1 MELEMRK
8 SDSAENYLKNIL
20 NLHKR
25 KGSVRAVD
33 IAAELGVSKP
43 SVSVAMK
50 KLREKEMVYLDE
62 GGCICLTKKGRT
74 LAERVNEKHLL
85 IKNFLTSIGVSE
97 KTASEEACKIEH
109 DIGEE
114 TYKRLEE
121 LYERGFS

>member
-25 KGSVRAVD
+25 NGSVRAVD

-50 KLREKEMVYLDE
+50 KLREKEMIYLD
-62 GGCICLTKKGRT
+62 GNGCICLTKKGKT
-74 LAERVNEKHLL
+74 LAERVNEKHTL

-97 KTASEEACKIEH
+97 KTASKEACLIEH

-114 TYKRLEE
+114 TYERLEE
-121 LYERGFS
+121 LYGRRLS